1 MNAKFPVLIGVG
13 ILCCSQPTQLLAQ
26 EAPILP
32 DTLPLPKPAPD
43 TPTPQAPPPT
53 PFDVNPFRLPSGIDP
68 QVDSSVILTP
78 RRFIFQGNT
87 IFTDDE
93 LQLAIAEYVG
103 KPISVSE
110 LYQLEEKITQ
120 LYVGEGFLTSG
131 AIIANTGVEI
141 DPSNAEIIFKIIEGK
156 VESIDI
162 TGADRLEE
170 YVRKRVDPATKEI
183 LREQDIQETLRWLQI
198 DPLIKG
204 LSVQLRPGQN
214 AGQAIL
220 SLEVEPAKPLA
231 VEVFAN
237 NNRSPSVGTFER
249 GATAAYRNVS
259 GLGDIFSL
267 TYRNSKGSNVIGAS
281 YSVPIN
287 RQNGT
292 IGVSFTYGSNDITE
306 EPFNQIDLNTNAIQY
321 EVSYRQPI
329 HRKIS
334 GEQIQ
339 EVALGASLSRLESN
353 ESLLGIP
360 FPLTEG
366 ADGTGQNNSTVLR
379 LSQEFANRDKDDS
392 IILRSQFNIGLP
404 ISTRNAEL
412 FGDGTF
418 FAWRGQALWAHQF
431 SKFTW
436 VNRGGVQF
444 ADGPV
449 IPSEQFSLGG
459 VSTVRG
465 YRQDGVTRDSGMFF
479 SSELRVPVLS
489 GSAGTLQ
496 VVPFVDIGHAFNQG
510 ERFLPNE
517 SKTLAAVGLGL
528 RWNLD
533 DRLNIRLDYGIPL
546 LNRPERR
553 PSAQEEGLYLSITG
567 NL

>member
-1 MNAKFPVLIGVG
+1 MNIKLPLLIGLG
-13 ILCCSQPTQLLAQ
+13 ILCCTPTQLLAQ

-32 DTLPLPKPAPD
+32 DTLPLPKPSPEI
-43 TPTPQAPPPT
+43 PTPPAPPIT
-53 PFDVNPFRLPSGIDP
+53 PLDINPFRLPSGIDP
-68 QVDSSVILTP
+68 QADPSVILTP
-78 RRFIFQGNT
+78 SQFIFQGNT
-87 IFTDDE
+87 LFTDDQ
-93 LQLAIAEYVG
+93 LQAVVSDYIG
-103 KPISVSE
+103 KRISVGE
-110 LYQLEEKITQ
+110 LFQLEEAITQ
-120 LYVGEGFLTSG
+120 LYVSEGYLNSG
-131 AIIANTGVEI
+131 AIIADTGVEI
-141 DPSNAEIIFKIIEGK
+141 DPSDAEITFQIIEGK
-156 VESIDI
+156 ISAIEV
-162 TGADRLEE
+162 TGADRLEK
-170 YVRKRVDPATKEI
+170 YIRKRVTPATEGV
-183 LREQDIQETLRWLQI
+183 LREQNIQEALRWLQV
-198 DPLIKG
+198 DPLIRG
-204 LSVQLRPGQN
+204 INVQVRPGQD
-214 AGQAIL
+214 AGQVIL
-220 SLEVEPAKPLA
+220 SLTVEPAKSLA

-237 NNRSPSVGTFER
+237 NNRSPSTGTFER

-267 TYRNSKGSNVIGAS
+267 TYRNSTGSNVIGGN

-287 RQNGT
+287 IKNGT
-292 IGVSFTYGSNDITE
+292 IGVSFTYGDNDITE
-306 EPFNQIDLNTNAIQY
+306 APFNLIDFNTNAIQY

-339 EVALGASLSRLESN
+339 EFALGATLSRLESN

-366 ADGTGQNNSTVLR
+366 ADATGQTNSTVLR
-379 LSQEFANRDKDDS
+379 LFQEFANRDRNGS

-404 ISTRNAEL
+404 ISTRNADL

-418 FAWRGQALWAHQF
+418 FAWRGQALHVHQF

-436 VNRGGVQF
+436 VNRGGIQL

-465 YRQDGVTRDSGMFF
+465 YRQDGVTRDSGLFA
-479 SSELRVPVLS
+479 SSELRIPLVS

-496 VVPFVDIGHAFNQG
+496 LVPFIDIGHAFNQG

-517 SKTLAAVGLGL
+517 SQTLASLGLGL
-528 RWNLD
+528 RYDLA
-533 DRLNIRLDYGIPL
+533 DRLSARIDYGIPL
-546 LNRPERR
+546 LNRLDRR
-553 PSAQEEGLYLSITG
+553 PTLQEEGLHLSVSWRF
-567 NL
+567 

>member
-1 MNAKFPVLIGVG
+1 MNAKLPVLIGVG
-13 ILCCSQPTQLLAQ
+13 ILCCSHPTQLFAQ

-32 DTLPLPKPAPD
+32 NTLPLPEPTPEAPTPPAP
-43 TPTPQAPPPT
+43 PVN

-68 QVDSSVILTP
+68 QADSSVILTP

-93 LQLAIAEYVG
+93 LQLVIAEYIG
-103 KPISVSE
+103 KPISISE

-120 LYVGEGFLTSG
+120 LYVGEGYITSG

-156 VESIDI
+156 VSSIDI
-162 TGADRLEE
+162 TGADRLEK
-170 YVRKRVDPATKEI
+170 YIRKKVDSATKGV
-183 LREQDIQETLRWLQI
+183 LREQDIQEALRWLQV
-198 DPLIKG
+198 DFLITG
-204 LSVQLRPGQN
+204 INVQLRPGQN
-214 AGQAIL
+214 AGEAVL
-220 SLEVEPAKPLA
+220 SLNVKLAKPFV
-231 VEVFAN
+231 VEAFAN

-249 GATAAYRNVS
+249 GATATYRNVT

-267 TYRNSKGSNVIGAS
+267 TARNSSGSDVIGVD
-281 YSVPIN
+281 YTVPIN
-287 RQNGT
+287 TKDGT
-292 IGVSFTYGSNDITE
+292 IGVSFTYGNNDIVE
-306 EPFNQIDLNTNAIQY
+306 EPFNQINLNTNAIQY

-339 EVALGASLSRLESN
+339 EVALGATLSRLESN
-353 ESLLGIP
+353 ESLFGIP

-366 ADGTGQNNSTVLR
+366 ADATGQTNSTVLR
-379 LSQEFANRDKDDS
+379 LFQEFANRDRNGS

-404 ISTRNAEL
+404 ISSRNADL

-418 FAWRGQALWAHQF
+418 FIWRGQALHVHQS

-436 VNRGGVQF
+436 INRGGVQF

-496 VVPFVDIGHAFNQG
+496 IVPFVDIGHAFNQG

-517 SKTLAAVGLGL
+517 SRTLASFGLGF
-528 RWNLD
+528 RWNLGD
-533 DRLNIRLDYGIPL
+533 HLSIRLDYGIPL

-567 NL
+567 KL